1 MASSRGDHLHPGHVG
16 AWWSVSEQSAPAD
29 SLHQSDPPAGDGGG
43 GGGAVLL
50 LLPGHPGRVP
60 APTSA
65 GGSQG
70 VQPPRV

>member
-1 MASSRGDHLHPGHVG
+1 MASPRGDHLHTGHAG
-16 AWWSVSEQSAPAD
+16 AGWSVPEQSAPAD
-29 SLHQSDPPAGDGGG
+29 VLHQSHPPAGDGGG

-60 APTSA
+60 APPTA

-70 VQPPRV
+70 VQPPAV